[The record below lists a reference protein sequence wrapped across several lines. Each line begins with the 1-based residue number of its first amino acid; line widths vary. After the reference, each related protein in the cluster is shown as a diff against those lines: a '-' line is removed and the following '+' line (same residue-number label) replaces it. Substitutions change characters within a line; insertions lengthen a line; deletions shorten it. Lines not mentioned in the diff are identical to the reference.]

1 METIQEILRSHGI
14 WTQQLEI
21 EILRYFAKKVRNVCP
36 ECGEPEPVLHCEKCG
51 FNFNNDGQWKNIY
64 RMEL

>member
-1 METIQEILRSHGI
+1 METIQEILRSHGV

-36 ECGEPEPVLHCEKCG
+36 KCGEPEPVLHCEKCG
-51 FNFNNDGQWKNIY
+51 FNFNVDK
-64 RMEL
+64 